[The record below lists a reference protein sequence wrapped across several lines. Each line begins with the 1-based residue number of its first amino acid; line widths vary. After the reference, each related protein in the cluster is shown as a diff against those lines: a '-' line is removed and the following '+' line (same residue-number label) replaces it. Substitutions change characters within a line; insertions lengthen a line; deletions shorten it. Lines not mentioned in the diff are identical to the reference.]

1 MAWDCGAPRR
11 EIDPGHDEVGVFN
24 MPAYTPSHPSLKLY
38 AALKPTEDLRK
49 AYDISDMPTV
59 FKELAEY
66 TRWLLQRAPYDTAL
80 TGDLV
85 KKESFSVVGVPSK
98 FWEADFVGDD
108 EPNLD
113 LSRTPPAELIPLD
126 RLIVY
131 EFADADL
138 LERFLD
144 VVGRGLHVDSDAP
157 ISNAGVDLGV
167 GSADH
172 WCPATSFDTFGTRA
186 DARRTVAA
194 DALTTLR
201 GKKVNVVI
209 IDEGLDRDFIPP
221 GNWGGGLSSIT
232 GSAGKAARTSHG
244 MMIARS
250 ILDLAPDAVLY
261 DVPLIPGRI
270 TTGFLSTA
278 HAAIWELLLQIWL
291 RRPYPR
297 WSGPWIFV
305 NAWAVFDRSIEPS
318 PGNYTENNN
327 PFGHPLINA
336 VKQAIGGFNFD
347 VIFAAGNCGE
357 FCGSMRCGRLD
368 RGPGRSI
375 WGANALLEVITAG
388 AVLTNEMWAGYSSQ
402 GPGPNTNGLG
412 RCKPDFCAPS
422 NFRETNDAAVFN
434 TGTSAA
440 CAMTAGVAAALRSN
454 PAWYQNYV
462 PPAIMLGALTQGAR
476 KTQGTSW
483 DERLGHGILDVAE
496 AMSIL
501 SGGTIKS

>member
-1 MAWDCGAPRR
+1 
-11 EIDPGHDEVGVFN
+11 
-24 MPAYTPSHPSLKLY
+24 MPTFTPTYPSLKLY

-59 FKELAEY
+59 FKMLTEY
-66 TRWLLQRAPYDTAL
+66 TRWLLQNAPYDSAL
-80 TGDLV
+80 TRDLV
-85 KKESFSVVGVPSK
+85 KDKSFSVVGVPSK
-98 FWEADFVGDD
+98 LWEADFAGDD
-108 EPNLD
+108 EPDLN

-138 LERFLD
+138 LEQFLR
-144 VVGRGLHVDSDAP
+144 VIGQGLQVDSDAP
-157 ISNAGVDLGV
+157 ISSAGVDLGV

-172 WCPATSFDTFGTRA
+172 WCPTSSYDTFGTRA
-186 DARRTVAA
+186 YARRTVTA
-194 DALTTLR
+194 DALAILR
-201 GKKVNVVI
+201 GQKVNVVI
-209 IDEGLDRDFIPP
+209 IDEGLNKDFIPP
-221 GNWGGGLSSIT
+221 VNWGGGLSST
-232 GSAGKAARTSHG
+232 TAHAGKAARTSHG

-270 TTGFLSTA
+270 TTGFLSSA
-278 HAAIWELLLQIWL
+278 HAAIWELLWQIWL

-305 NAWAVFDRSIEPS
+305 NAWAVFDRNVEPS
-318 PGNYTENNN
+318 RGNYTENNN

-336 VKQAIGGFNFD
+336 IKQAIGSFNFD

-357 FCGSMRCGRLD
+357 FCGSVRCGGVD

-402 GPGPNTNGLG
+402 GPGPDKNGLA
-412 RCKPDFCAPS
+412 RDKPDFCAPS
-422 NFRETNDAAVFN
+422 NFRETNDAAVSN

-440 CAMTAGVAAALRSN
+440 CAMTAGIVAALRSN

-462 PPAIMLGALTQGAR
+462 PPARMLSALNQSAR
-476 KTQGTSW
+476 KTQGAGW
-483 DERLGHGILDVAE
+483 NERLGHGILDASG